1 MSIIDYLNVG
11 ILNIDFSAIGSM
23 EIYQNLKTIYTTP
36 AGTVPFDR
44 NFGIDISIIDEP
56 INIARGKLIVEY
68 TAKTRKYEP
77 RAVVSEVNFD
87 TDPQNGKIVPKVVII
102 IESE

>member
-1 MSIIDYLNVG
+1 MNIIDYSNVE
-11 ILNIDFSAIGSM
+11 IQNINFAATGSS
-23 EIYQNLKTIYTTP
+23 EIYQNLKIIYTTP

-56 INIARGKLIVEY
+56 IDIAKGKLIVEY
-68 TAKTRKYEP
+68 TTKTRKYEP
-77 RAVVSEVNFD
+77 RASVKEVDFKGD
-87 TDPQNGKIVPKVVII
+87 VRSGKIIPKVVII